1 MYFVKNLFIFSILL
15 ITPMMVKLRTL
26 FAEAIMIGCST
37 RDITNSAAG
46 FWTYGTMYTKPPD
59 HSCSLRI

>member
-1 MYFVKNLFIFSILL
+1 LNIYFVKNPHLFRFSIPL
-15 ITPMMVKLRTL
+15 ITPMMVKLRAL

-46 FWTYGTMYTKPPD
+46 F
-59 HSCSLRI
+59 